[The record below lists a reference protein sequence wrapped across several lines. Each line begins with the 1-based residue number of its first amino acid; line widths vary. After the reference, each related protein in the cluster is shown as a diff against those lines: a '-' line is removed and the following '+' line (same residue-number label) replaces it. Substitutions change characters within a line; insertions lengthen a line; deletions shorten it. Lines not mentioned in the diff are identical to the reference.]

1 MLKKIDLMKII
12 IIKYKKLIYIIKYE
26 IYYI

>member
-12 IIKYKKLIYIIKYE
+12 IIIYKKLIYIIKYE